1 MGGEGRVGKMMRG
14 VGRVIEIINMQ
25 MKQNTVDNIRIF

>member
-14 VGRVIEIINMQ
+14 VGKVTEIINMQ
-25 MKQNTVDNIRIF
+25 IKQNTVDNICIF